1 MFSPQSR
8 FGSGLQSRTAR
19 RLHTPDGQTF
29 EGRHWRDVARALAVC
44 QGVLAF
50 VDHSPMRTVLGVKGL
65 VAKIFGS
72 GPHVEEDAI
81 AELAQ
86 E

>member
-1 MFSPQSR
+1 M
-8 FGSGLQSRTAR
+8 AR
-19 RLHTPDGQTF
+19 RSRGAIAAMLRGHLRSVK
-29 EGRHWRDVARALAVC
+29 EYWLAEFLSIHLV
-44 QGVLAF
+44 F
-50 VDHSPMRTVLGVKGL
+50 VDHSSMRTVLGVKDL
-65 VAKIFGS
+65 VAKIFGA

>member
-1 MFSPQSR
+1 M
-8 FGSGLQSRTAR
+8 RTA
-19 RLHTPDGQTF
+19 
-29 EGRHWRDVARALAVC
+29 
-44 QGVLAF
+44 
-50 VDHSPMRTVLGVKGL
+50 LGVKGL

>member
-1 MFSPQSR
+1 M
-8 FGSGLQSRTAR
+8 AR
-19 RLHTPDGQTF
+19 RSRGAIAATLRGHLRSVK
-29 EGRHWRDVARALAVC
+29 EYWLAEFLSIHLV
-44 QGVLAF
+44 F
-50 VDHSPMRTVLGVKGL
+50 VDHSSMRTVLGVKGL

-81 AELAQ
+81 GELAQ